1 MSRLILFDDGRA
13 ELGPLGD
20 LRCSFE
26 QRTGIFTGLGRAERS
41 LELQA
46 ELHLMDGD
54 GALASERTGRTL
66 ADPTDSADAIIVN
79 GRLADGG
86 ALRVPDPG
94 VVRTTADGSITI
106 GRLAGDALLA
116 FLADGS
122 TGDARVEVDDA
133 ATCFTHPWDLLGA
146 LGDRVAADAAL
157 SDDSL
162 PVPDG
167 VVRFGEHAVHIG
179 ANARVLPTVVLD
191 ATDGPIWIDEGA
203 EIRPGTVLCGPCAI
217 GRECVITDRSL
228 IKRGTSIGPG
238 CKVGGE
244 VKNTIFQGFSN
255 KGHDGHLGD
264 ALVGEWVN
272 IGAGTDNSN
281 LLNTYAEVLMRLE
294 HDGSLHRT
302 GLVFMGCVLGDHVKL
317 AIGTRVMTGT
327 TIGTGA
333 MVASSTPPPAFT
345 RRFSWL
351 TDAAPKTYQWRKFSS
366 VVETVM
372 ARREITPGPAYLA
385 RLAALHVAAAGD

>member
-1 MSRLILFDDGRA
+1 MARLILFDDGGS

-20 LRCSFE
+20 LRSSFE

-41 LELQA
+41 LERKA
-46 ELHLMDGD
+46 ELHVMNDD
-54 GALASERTGRTL
+54 GALASERTGRPL
-66 ADPTDSADAIIVN
+66 ADPNDSAEAIIVN

-86 ALRVPDPG
+86 HLRVPEPG
-94 VVRTTADGSITI
+94 VVRTTGDGSIAI

-116 FLADGS
+116 FLSDGS
-122 TGDARVEVDDA
+122 TGDASHEVDEA
-133 ATCFTHPWDLLGA
+133 ATCFTHPWDLLGSLA
-146 LGDRVAADAAL
+146 DRVAADAAL
-157 SDDSL
+157 SGDSL

-191 ATDGPIWIDEGA
+191 VTEGPIWIDEGA

-217 GRECVITDRSL
+217 GRECVITDRSR
-228 IKRGTSIGPG
+228 IKRGTSLGPG

-302 GLVFMGCVLGDHVKL
+302 GLIFMGCVLGDHVKL

-345 RRFSWL
+345 RRFSWR
-351 TDAAPKTYQWRKFSS
+351 TDADPKAYQWRKFIG

-372 ARREITPGPAYLA
+372 ARRSITPGPAYLA
-385 RLAALHVAAAGD
+385 KLADLHASAVGS